1 MSLVIKSIKFN
12 QVIHVPRIA
21 AHVLENYSLVNPNS
35 NYSLA
40 PTTD

>member
-21 AHVLENYSLVNPNS
+21 AHVLENYSIVNPNDS
-35 NYSLA
+35 YSLVPA
-40 PTTD
+40 AD